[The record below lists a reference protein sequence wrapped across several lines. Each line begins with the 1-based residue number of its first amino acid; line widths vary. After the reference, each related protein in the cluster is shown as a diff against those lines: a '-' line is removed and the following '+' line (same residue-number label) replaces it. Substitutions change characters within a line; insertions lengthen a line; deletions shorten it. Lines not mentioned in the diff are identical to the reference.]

1 VKPIEKVI
9 RVRGARVHN
18 LRSLDVDIPR
28 DRLVAIT
35 GVSGSGKSTLAL
47 DVVFAEGQ
55 RRFLQGLTPGQRSRL
70 DRWERSEVDLVEGL
84 PAAICIDQRSGS
96 TAARSTLATMTEI
109 HSHLRLLFARAGTV
123 HCPGCG
129 AALER
134 RSPQAIVDV
143 LLGLGEQRR
152 VMLLAPVISRRRGGQ
167 LAVFEQLATEGFVRA
182 RVDGEL
188 VELTPPP
195 QLDPRRNHSIDAVID
210 RVVIRDG
217 LGSRLQ
223 DSVELALRVGS
234 GRLVISAETSEGGW
248 DDTLL
253 SSRLACADCEWS
265 APAVEPRTL
274 SFNSP
279 EGACGTCGG
288 LGRVGEESADGGK
301 AAAGGICPD
310 CDGTRLGQLARAITV
325 FGESIVEV
333 CRLSVGEAYI
343 RLTGW
348 LEATADDGTPGSAVA
363 QKVLPHVVSRL
374 GFLQRVGLDYLTLDR
389 PTRTLSGGEF
399 QRSRLAGAL
408 GSGLVGVGYV
418 LDEPTIGLHAAD
430 TLRLLSCLEELRD
443 QGNSVLLVE
452 HDLGILRRADWI
464 VDLGP
469 GGGRHGGRLVVSG
482 PLEEV
487 MACGES
493 VTGSHLAGRPPRA
506 TRSPRPID
514 PNHSVT
520 LRNAN
525 LHNLQDLEVN
535 FPLGVLCAVT
545 GVSGSGKTSLVSG
558 TLVPVLAAE
567 LAGRKSES
575 SSGPV
580 GAAGQLAELAW
591 SGPSELERV
600 VLVDQSSLGR
610 SPRSTP
616 STYTRIWDEIRGV
629 FSRTR
634 VARAKGFAARQ
645 FSFNTDPGRC
655 GECGGRGH
663 VTVEMQFLPDLV
675 LKCPECAGRRFNAET
690 LRVKYRGKS
699 VADVLAMSAGEAL
712 EFFENFPRVVS
723 PLQTLVDVGLGYM
736 VLGQPTAT
744 LSGGEAQ
751 RVRLSAELGRRRRGH
766 SLFVLD
772 EPTTGLHA
780 EDVQRLIDVF
790 DRLVEA
796 GDSVVVIEHHPELIA
811 SADWVIDLGPAG
823 GAGGGRVVAAGTP
836 QQVAKEADSA
846 TGRVLDE
853 LLGPGRDAGP
863 GKKPGETD

>member
-1 VKPIEKVI
+1 MPTSRRQSPTPSAPALENAI

-28 DRLVAIT
+28 DQLVAIT

-47 DVVFAEGQ
+47 EVIFAEGQ
-55 RRFLQGLTPGQRSRL
+55 RRFLQGLSPGQRNRL

-84 PAAICIDQRSGS
+84 PAAVCIDQRSGS

-109 HSHLRLLFARAGTV
+109 HSHLRLLFARAGQV

-129 AALER
+129 QLLEC

-143 LLGLGEQRR
+143 LLGLGEKRR
-152 VMLLAPVISRRRGGQ
+152 VMLLAPVVSRRRGSQ
-167 LAVFEQLATEGFVRA
+167 LGVLEQLSAEGFVRA

-188 VELTPPP
+188 VELSPPP
-195 QLDPRRNHSIDAVID
+195 ELDPRRDHSIDAVID

-234 GRLVISAETSEGGW
+234 GRLIVSAETGQEDW
-248 DDTLL
+248 DDTLY
-253 SSRLACADCEWS
+253 SSRLACVECEWS
-265 APAVEPRTL
+265 APPVEPRSL

-279 EGACGTCGG
+279 EGACETCRG
-288 LGRVGEESADGGK
+288 LGRVGEEAASGGGADCTECG
-301 AAAGGICPD
+301 
-310 CDGTRLGQLARAITV
+310 GTRLGRLARGITV
-325 FGESIVEV
+325 LGESIVDI
-333 CRLSVGEAYI
+333 CRLSVGEAHG
-343 RLTGW
+343 RLAGW
-348 LEATADDGTPGSAVA
+348 LEVIDDDGTPGAAVVR
-363 QKVLPHVVSRL
+363 KVLPHVVSRL
-374 GFLQRVGLDYLTLDR
+374 EFLERVGLDYLTLDR

-418 LDEPTIGLHAAD
+418 LDEPTIGLHTAD
-430 TLRLLSCLEELRD
+430 TRRLVSCLEDLRD

-452 HDLGILRRADWI
+452 HDLGVLRHADWI

-469 GGGRHGGRLVVSG
+469 GGGRNGGRLVVSG
-482 PLEEV
+482 PLEKV
-487 MACGES
+487 MACPES
-493 VTGSHLAGRPPRA
+493 VTGAYLAGRPPTA
-506 TRSPRPID
+506 TRQLRETD
-514 PNHSVT
+514 PDNVVV
-520 LRNAN
+520 LRRAN
-525 LHNLQDLEVN
+525 LHNLQNLEVA

-558 TLVPVLAAE
+558 TLVPALSAE
-567 LAGRKSES
+567 L
-575 SSGPV
+575 SGQEVQGSGGP
-580 GAAGQLAELAW
+580 GEPGPELAW
-591 SGPSELERV
+591 SGPRELERV
-600 VLVDQSSLGR
+600 VLVDQRSLGR

-616 STYTRIWDEIRGV
+616 ATYTKIWDEIRGV
-629 FSRTR
+629 FARTR
-634 VARAKGFAARQ
+634 TARVKGFEARR

-655 GECGGRGH
+655 TECGGRGH
-663 VTVEMQFLPDLV
+663 VTVEMQFLADLSV
-675 LKCPECAGRRFNAET
+675 RCPECEGRRFNAET

-699 VADVLAMSAGEAL
+699 VADVLAMSARDAV

-723 PLQTLVDVGLGYM
+723 LLQTLVDVGLGYM

-751 RVRLSAELGRRRRGH
+751 RVRLSAELGRRRRGP
-766 SLFVLD
+766 SLYVLD

-780 EDVQRLIDVF
+780 DDVARLIDVF
-790 DRLVEA
+790 DRLVAA
-796 GDSVVVIEHHPELIA
+796 GHSVVVIEHHPELIG
-811 SADWVIDLGPAG
+811 SADWVIDLGPDG

-836 QQVAKEADSA
+836 HEVARHTESA
-846 TGRVLDE
+846 TGRVLAKVLAKEPDC
-853 LLGPGRDAGP
+853 PG
-863 GKKPGETD
+863 